1 MHIYVDLRQPCIDLD
16 KRIQLGLILLTLLLF
31 LVPRWMLFSQAV
43 FQLKANV
50 HFSSCIN
57 QYHLQTSCLLN
68 SPTTY
73 FSSCI
78 IILLNP
84 FKYANPSPTT
94 YFSFFSQGN
103 FLKLSKILIPATPL
117 LALTPFCSHHK
128 SSSPLQWVSNCSEL
142 LEGLHRGF
150 RQNRTILLGLK
161 LQF

>member
-31 LVPRWMLFSQAV
+31 LVPRWILFSQA
-43 FQLKANV
+43 L
-50 HFSSCIN
+50 SSNSKPTCTSQVALIN
-57 QYHLQTSCLLN
+57 ITSKQAAHLAWEI
-68 SPTTY
+68 
-73 FSSCI
+73 FGV
-78 IILLNP
+78 ILLNP

-117 LALTPFCSHHK
+117 LALTPFYTHNK

-142 LEGLHRGF
+142 LEGLNRG
-150 RQNRTILLGLK
+150 IL
-161 LQF
+161 QST